1 MKWKIGFVAYCFL
14 ILWLSSLAPKEL
26 PEQTTS
32 VPDYILHLVE
42 YCLLGILA
50 WAAFG
55 GSGFP
60 WGLFAFCVCFGIA
73 DECWQDWWSLVV
85 HQRYGTLPWMQL
97 AHLLGCFVQWSFG
110 RDKLI
115 QNFLENL
122 L

>member
-73 DECWQDWWSLVV
+73 DECWQDWWSLGRSPEVWDAAMDAV
-85 HQRYGTLPWMQL
+85 GSFVG
-97 AHLLGCFVQWSFG
+97 LLCSMVFWK
-110 RDKLI
+110 R
-115 QNFLENL
+115 
-122 L
+122 